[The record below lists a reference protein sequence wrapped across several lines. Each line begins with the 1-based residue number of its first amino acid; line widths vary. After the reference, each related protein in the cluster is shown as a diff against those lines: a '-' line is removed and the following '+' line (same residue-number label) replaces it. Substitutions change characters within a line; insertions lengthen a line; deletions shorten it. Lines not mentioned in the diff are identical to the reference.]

1 MTAPVML
8 FASIRPALLALVNK
22 LMGTQGDCLAI
33 WKDQPTPYTPPGTKT
48 LFKLSLGPLSAKAAD
63 DEVKTSYDGT
73 QPLGHEMAETV
84 TGYRTFTLKV
94 LCECADQTDSATA
107 QNYLETLRTR
117 LRWTTSRAA
126 LNAVNVA
133 VVRTE
138 DIQDLSRTVDNRAA
152 SIANLDIRLATRTNE
167 TNPERN
173 GYIDTVAGPTGTLT

>member
-1 MTAPVML
+1 ML
-8 FASIRPALLALVNK
+8 FATIRPAILSLVNT
-22 LMGTQGDCLAI
+22 LMGVQGDCLAI

-48 LFKLSLGPLSAKAAD
+48 LFKLSLGPLVTKAAD
-63 DEVKTSYDGT
+63 DEVRTSYDGT
-73 QPLGHEMAETV
+73 QPLGEEMAETV

-94 LCECADQTDSATA
+94 LCECGDQTDSGTA

-133 VVRTE
+133 MVGTA
-138 DIQDLSRTVDNRAA
+138 DILDLSRTVDNRAW

-167 TNPERN
+167 TNPVRN
-173 GYIDTVAGPTGTLT
+173 GYIETVAGPTGTLT